1 MDRTPAAAAP
11 RKDVLAR
18 YAALKT
24 KVVERKAEFD
34 EFVRM
39 MEETTS
45 WLEAPAST
53 RFHLNTAG
61 GLLRHSVGV
70 TENLL
75 RLRACLAPEITEE
88 SCVIV
93 GLFHDAGKVGMP
105 GVPRYLPNPDAWQRK
120 NRNANYVVNPDEVM
134 MGIAVRSL
142 YLVGKYVTLSDT
154 ESQAIVYH
162 DGQYITDNEC
172 VAQQEQTLTLLL
184 HWADYWTMRVEE
196 DNWPVADT
204 TGRYGRTAAAPAATA
219 ARKRKPKD
227 DGSLFG

>member
-1 MDRTPAAAAP
+1 MTRVPPAAAGED
-11 RKDVLAR
+11 DVRAR
-18 YAALKT
+18 YAALKE

-39 MEETTS
+39 METETS

-53 RFHLNTAG
+53 RYHLNIKG

-70 TENLL
+70 AENLL
-75 RLRACLAPEITEE
+75 RLRACLAPELTEE

-105 GVPRYLPNPDAWQRK
+105 GVPRYLPNPNDWERK
-120 NRNANYVVNPDEVM
+120 NRNATYVINPDEVV

-142 YLVGKYVTLSDT
+142 YLVGKYLTLSDA

-162 DGQYITDNEC
+162 DGQYISDNEG
-172 VAQQEQTLTLLL
+172 VAQKEEALTLLL
-184 HWADYWTMRVEE
+184 HWADYWTAHVEE
-196 DNWPVADT
+196 EDWPVSDKTA
-204 TGRYGRTAAAPAATA
+204 RYGRGAGTTRAKSP
-219 ARKRKPKD
+219 KPRGRGK
-227 DGSLFG
+227 GESLF

>member
-1 MDRTPAAAAP
+1 MERIFAAVAP
-11 RKDVLAR
+11 MEQLLER
-18 YAALKT
+18 YAELKA
-24 KVVERKAEFD
+24 KVVDRRAEFH

-45 WLEAPAST
+45 WLKAPAST
-53 RFHLNTAG
+53 RFHLNTEG

-70 TENLL
+70 AENLL

-105 GVPRYLPNPDAWQRK
+105 GAPRYLPNPDAWQRK
-120 NRNANYVVNPDEVM
+120 NRNANYIVNPDEVE

-142 YLVGKYVTLSDT
+142 YLVGKYISLSDA
-154 ESQAIVYH
+154 EAQAIVYH
-162 DGQYITDNEC
+162 DGQYITDNES
-172 VAQQEQTLTLLL
+172 VAQKEECLTLLV

-196 DNWPVADT
+196 DNWPVADST
-204 TGRYGRTAAAPAATA
+204 PRYVRERAPVAGRKT
-219 ARKRKPKD
+219 RKPRD
-227 DGSLFG
+227 PGSLF